1 VPKVMD
7 KIIRNALLFNNPA
20 RGTYE
25 NEASKTQYWFEENDV
40 NSST

>member
-1 VPKVMD
+1 MD
-7 KIIRNALLFNNPA
+7 KIIRNALLFNNLA

-25 NEASKTQYWFEENDV
+25 NEASKKQYWFEENDV